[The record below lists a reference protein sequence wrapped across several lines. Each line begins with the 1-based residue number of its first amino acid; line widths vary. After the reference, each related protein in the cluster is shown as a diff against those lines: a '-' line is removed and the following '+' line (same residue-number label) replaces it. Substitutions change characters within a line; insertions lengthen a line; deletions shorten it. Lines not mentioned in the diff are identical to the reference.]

1 MKNMGM
7 TDRIVRAIV
16 GIGLLLLAFLV
27 VTGVWQIV
35 FWILAA
41 ILLITALIGICPA
54 YLLFHFSTKKGK

>member
-54 YLLFHFSTKKGK
+54 YLLFHFSTKKVK

>member
-1 MKNMGM
+1 MGM